1 MDGNAAPR
9 ERLLV
14 DWVYAPPVGH
24 AIEGLK
30 IAADW
35 VRVNPDL
42 EVSVLLNAK
51 TGVELAGCVFLHS
64 RRDADAA
71 RFGECFEP
79 RGDVHSITENIAI
92 LDNNVADVNTDTE
105 LDPIRRPG
113 VSLRHALLDFHCA
126 AQGIDNAA
134 ELHEET
140 IAGRLHQPAMM
151 LADFRVY
158 YFGSNRPEPV
168 QRSLFITPDQ
178 ARIAG
183 HIGCQDRRQPAFS
196 ADPLSRTHRSYP
208 VSKPSSGSDLPVSA
222 YL

>member
-1 MDGNAAPR
+1 VNSIGPYRTRDVLELLFADVF
-9 ERLLV
+9 ERKFE
-14 DWVYAPPVGH
+14 P
-24 AIEGLK
+24 
-30 IAADW
+30 
-35 VRVNPDL
+35 
-42 EVSVLLNAK
+42 
-51 TGVELAGCVFLHS
+51 AGCVFL
-64 RRDADAA
+64 DPCGNADPT
-71 RFGECFEP
+71 RLGQPFEA

-126 AQGIDNAA
+126 AQGINNAA
-134 ELHEET
+134 ELHEQT

-183 HIGCQDRRQPAFS
+183 HIGC
-196 ADPLSRTHRSYP
+196 
-208 VSKPSSGSDLPVSA
+208 
-222 YL
+222 